1 MNRLCDTHVHV
12 FDPSRFPYVPL
23 RKFTPGTANV
33 QQLQKHLKT
42 IDADSVVLVQ
52 PSVYGTDHRCLLN
65 ALGILG
71 PKARGIAVIDQTTC
85 PNEIKLLNQS
95 GVVGAR
101 INTVVNREEG
111 SKFALAAIQHLES
124 NIPNHWHIQ
133 LHVNLNALETLADHI
148 AKSSRYF
155 VLDHLGLPDVTNP
168 LNNQHWQ
175 LLLDIV
181 RTGKLYVKVSA
192 PYLSSERLSPYED
205 LKPFIES
212 LIHTNSERLLWG
224 TNWPHTKGT
233 QREASTSLAQ
243 IENFRD
249 EDDVQWR
256 DKCVAW
262 STQHHAQ
269 LTFSNAHS
277 LYFK

>member
-12 FDPSRFPYVPL
+12 FAPGRFPYVPL
-23 RKFTPGTANV
+23 RKFTPDTANV
-33 QQLQKHLKT
+33 ERLQTHLKT

-52 PSVYGTDHRCLLN
+52 PSVYGTDHRCFLN
-65 ALGILG
+65 ALAILG
-71 PKARGIAVIDQTTC
+71 PKARGIAVIDPTTSTD
-85 PNEIKLLNQS
+85 EIELLNQS

-101 INTVVNREEG
+101 INMVVNQDG
-111 SKFALAAIQHLES
+111 SAKSAFAAIQHLES
-124 NIPNHWHIQ
+124 SMPNHWHIQ
-133 LHVNLNALETLADHI
+133 LHVSLSVLESLADHI
-148 AKSSRYF
+148 VKSSRHF
-155 VLDHLGLPDVTNP
+155 VLDHLGLPDMTNA

-192 PYLSSERLSPYED
+192 PYLSSARLSPYED

-212 LIHTNSERLLWG
+212 LLQTNSERVLWG
-224 TNWPHTKGT
+224 TNWPHTQGT
-233 QREASTSLAQ
+233 QREASTSLTQ
-243 IENFRD
+243 IEKFRN

-256 DKCVAW
+256 DKCLAW
-262 STQHHAQ
+262 SNQHHAQ
-269 LTFSNAHS
+269 LTFRNAHS

>member
-1 MNRLCDTHVHV
+1 MLLCNR
-12 FDPSRFPYVPL
+12 S
-23 RKFTPGTANV
+23 
-33 QQLQKHLKT
+33 
-42 IDADSVVLVQ
+42 
-52 PSVYGTDHRCLLN
+52 
-65 ALGILG
+65 
-71 PKARGIAVIDQTTC
+71 
-85 PNEIKLLNQS
+85 
-95 GVVGAR
+95 R